1 MVYYLT
7 WPMQTYFRPE
17 TKEKI
22 KPLKNA
28 NLKKKKKN
36 YSFIKNNS

>member
-28 NLKKKKKN
+28 NLKKKKKL
-36 YSFIKNNS
+36 FVHQK